1 MRGLSLSGGGI
12 KAAAHIGA
20 LKAFEEEKIKFDC
33 VSGASS
39 GSIIATMYA
48 LGYSSDEMWKLFK
61 KYYKKIKY
69 VEWKQV
75 IKMILGLIFTRRLV
89 IDGLNSGKVIEKII
103 NEICKKSY
111 VEKMENPP
119 EKDNENQGNSD
130 NNKNINE
137 IKMPLMISMVDLQ
150 KGTVYIAS
158 SQEKR
163 KVLQDNTK
171 YISDIPIATAVRAS
185 CSFPVVF
192 SPCKFDGLQ
201 LIDGGTRENLPWKG
215 LKEYGADEV
224 YGIAFDT
231 ILEKNQ
237 CCKNMIEVA
246 ARAMELQGRE
256 LANYEKEGIDHLIT
270 ICLKKVALLDS
281 NQIDVLYKMGY
292 EETKKKLNL
301 LKKSTK

>member
-12 KAAAHIGA
+12 KATAHIGA

-111 VEKMENPP
+111 VE
-119 EKDNENQGNSD
+119 
-130 NNKNINE
+130 NINE

-281 NQIDVLYKMGY
+281 NQIDELYKMGY
-292 EETKKKLNL
+292 EETKKQLNL

>member
-69 VEWKQV
+69 AEWKQV

-103 NEICKKSY
+103 NEICKKSH
-111 VEKMENPP
+111 VE
-119 EKDNENQGNSD
+119 
-130 NNKNINE
+130 NINE

-256 LANYEKEGIDHLIT
+256 LANYEREGIDHLIT

-281 NQIDVLYKMGY
+281 SQIDILYKMGY
-292 EETKKKLNL
+292 EETKKQLNL

>member
-12 KAAAHIGA
+12 KATAHIGA

-48 LGYSSDEMWKLFK
+48 LGYSSDEMWELFK

-111 VEKMENPP
+111 VE
-119 EKDNENQGNSD
+119 
-130 NNKNINE
+130 NINE

-292 EETKKKLNL
+292 EETKKQLNL

>member
-12 KAAAHIGA
+12 KAAVHIGA

-48 LGYSSDEMWKLFK
+48 LGYSSDEMWKMFK

-103 NEICKKSY
+103 NEICKKSH
-111 VEKMENPP
+111 VE
-119 EKDNENQGNSD
+119 
-130 NNKNINE
+130 NINE

-192 SPCKFDGLQ
+192 SPCKFDGIQ
-201 LIDGGTRENLPWKG
+201 LIDGGTRETLPWKG

-281 NQIDVLYKMGY
+281 SQIDILYKMGY
-292 EETKKKLNL
+292 EETKKQLNL

>member
-103 NEICKKSY
+103 NEICKKNH
-111 VEKMENPP
+111 VE
-119 EKDNENQGNSD
+119 
-130 NNKNINE
+130 NINE

-192 SPCKFDGLQ
+192 SPCKFDGIQ

-224 YGIAFDT
+224 YGVSFDT

-281 NQIDVLYKMGY
+281 SKIDVLYKMGY
-292 EETKKKLNL
+292 EETKKQLNL

>member
-111 VEKMENPP
+111 VE
-119 EKDNENQGNSD
+119 
-130 NNKNINE
+130 NINE

-281 NQIDVLYKMGY
+281 SQIDELYKMGY
-292 EETKKKLNL
+292 EETKKQLSL

>member
-111 VEKMENPP
+111 VE
-119 EKDNENQGNSD
+119 
-130 NNKNINE
+130 NINE

-256 LANYEKEGIDHLIT
+256 LANYEKEGIDHLII

-281 NQIDVLYKMGY
+281 SQIDVLYKMGY
-292 EETKKKLNL
+292 EETKKQLNL

>member
-111 VEKMENPP
+111 VE
-119 EKDNENQGNSD
+119 
-130 NNKNINE
+130 NINE

-171 YISDIPIATAVRAS
+171 YISDIPITTAVRAS

-292 EETKKKLNL
+292 EETKKQLNL

>member
-103 NEICKKSY
+103 NEICKRSY
-111 VEKMENPP
+111 VE
-119 EKDNENQGNSD
+119 
-130 NNKNINE
+130 NINE

-281 NQIDVLYKMGY
+281 SQIDVLYKMGY
-292 EETKKKLNL
+292 EETKKQLNL

>member
-69 VEWKQV
+69 AEWKQV

-103 NEICKKSY
+103 NEICKKSH
-111 VEKMENPP
+111 VE
-119 EKDNENQGNSD
+119 
-130 NNKNINE
+130 NINE

-163 KVLQDNTK
+163 KVLQDNIK

-281 NQIDVLYKMGY
+281 SQIDVLYQMGY
-292 EETKKKLNL
+292 EETKKQLNL

>member
-48 LGYSSDEMWKLFK
+48 LGYNSDEMWKLFK

-103 NEICKKSY
+103 NEICKKSH
-111 VEKMENPP
+111 VE
-119 EKDNENQGNSD
+119 
-130 NNKNINE
+130 NINE

-192 SPCKFDGLQ
+192 SPCKFDGIQ

-256 LANYEKEGIDHLIT
+256 LANYEREGIDHLIT

-281 NQIDVLYKMGY
+281 SQIDILYKMGY
-292 EETKKKLNL
+292 EETKKQLNL

>member
-103 NEICKKSY
+103 NEICKKSH
-111 VEKMENPP
+111 VE
-119 EKDNENQGNSD
+119 
-130 NNKNINE
+130 NINE

-256 LANYEKEGIDHLIT
+256 LANYEKKGIDHLIT

-281 NQIDVLYKMGY
+281 SQIDVLYKMGY
-292 EETKKKLNL
+292 EETKKQLNL

>member
-20 LKAFEEEKIKFDC
+20 LKAFEEKKIKFDC

-75 IKMILGLIFTRRLV
+75 IKMIFGLIFTRRLI

-103 NEICKKSY
+103 NEICKKSH
-111 VEKMENPP
+111 VE
-119 EKDNENQGNSD
+119 
-130 NNKNINE
+130 NINE

-163 KVLQDNTK
+163 KVLQDNIK

-256 LANYEKEGIDHLIT
+256 LANYEKEGIDHLII

-281 NQIDVLYKMGY
+281 SQIDVLYKMGY
-292 EETKKKLNL
+292 EETKKQLNL

>member
-1 MRGLSLSGGGI
+1 MFKNIKSYKEVFIRGLILSGGGI

-111 VEKMENPP
+111 VE
-119 EKDNENQGNSD
+119 
-130 NNKNINE
+130 NINE

-231 ILEKNQ
+231 ILAKNQ

-246 ARAMELQGRE
+246 ARALELQGRE
-256 LANYEKEGIDHLIT
+256 LANYEKEGIDHLKT

-281 NQIDVLYKMGY
+281 SQIDVLYKMGY
-292 EETKKKLNL
+292 EETKKQLNL

>member
-69 VEWKQV
+69 AEWKQV
-75 IKMILGLIFTRRLV
+75 IKMILGLIFTRRLL

-103 NEICKKSY
+103 NEICKKSH
-111 VEKMENPP
+111 VE
-119 EKDNENQGNSD
+119 
-130 NNKNINE
+130 NINE

-281 NQIDVLYKMGY
+281 SQIDILYKMGY
-292 EETKKKLNL
+292 EETKKQLNL